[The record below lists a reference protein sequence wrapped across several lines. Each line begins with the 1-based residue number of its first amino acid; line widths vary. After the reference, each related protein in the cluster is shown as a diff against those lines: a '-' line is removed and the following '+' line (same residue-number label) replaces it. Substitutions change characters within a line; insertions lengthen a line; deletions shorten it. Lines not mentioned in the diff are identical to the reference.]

1 VTEGMQPPALPS
13 LTVMSTGARHMA
25 GRSHRTWLQRLAIS
39 SGVVLTTFCI
49 AAASL
54 VGYVYWATGR
64 FGRANLQLD
73 SAGRNEPRN
82 YLIIGSDSR
91 DTVDANDPTA
101 GAFLG
106 PGEPA
111 GKRSD
116 TILLVRI
123 DPIAGTVKM
132 LSFPRDLWLPIAD
145 SGKNDRINAAYGR
158 GRQVLVDTIRNDFG
172 VVVNNYIEVDFR
184 GFKDLVNAIGGVPM
198 YFDTAMRDGNT
209 GLDIQQPG
217 CVVLDGDQALA
228 FARSRHLQ
236 FKDGRGRWQEDQT
249 QDLGRI
255 TRQQIFV
262 RTALH
267 KALSMGL
274 ITNPK
279 TFFDLLSV
287 ATNSVTLD
295 QTIDRSDLND
305 LRVRFQNLDPN
316 TIETYSLPATDHM
329 TDGGAAVLLLQE
341 DEAQP
346 ILDVFRGKDPGSL
359 AERAVSVNVL
369 NGTGVPGQA
378 RDVGQALTAVG
389 FAVGPASNA
398 AAGPTTII
406 KYAPGSE
413 QAADLLAR
421 HLTAAATQT
430 ADPSLESNHLT
441 LVTGT
446 DFTTVMQTPR
456 SPNPTTAP
464 LPIAGSLPTT
474 APAPTTTS
482 TTLVGITPGQ
492 PPPGVTC

>member
-1 VTEGMQPPALPS
+1 
-13 LTVMSTGARHMA
+13 MSTGARHMA

-39 SGVVLTTFCI
+39 GGVLLTTFCL
-49 AAASL
+49 AVASL

-91 DTVDANDPTA
+91 DNVDPNDPNA
-101 GAFLG
+101 GGFLG

-123 DPIAGTVKM
+123 DPVAGTAKM
-132 LSFPRDLWLPIAD
+132 LSFPRDLWVPIAD
-145 SGKNDRINAAYGR
+145 TGQNDRINAAYGR
-158 GRQVLVDTIRNDFG
+158 GRQVLVDTIRKDFG

-184 GFKDLVNAIGGVPM
+184 GFKDLVNALGGVPM
-198 YFDTAMRDGNT
+198 YFDTAMRDSNT

-217 CVVLDGDQALA
+217 CVTLNGDQALA

-236 FKDGRGRWQEDQT
+236 FKDGRGRWEDDPT
-249 QDLGRI
+249 GDLGRI

-267 KALSMGL
+267 KALSIGL
-274 ITNPK
+274 ITSPK

-305 LRVRFQNLDPN
+305 LRVRFQTLDPN
-316 TIETYSLPATDHM
+316 AIESYSLPATDHM
-329 TDGGAAVLLLQE
+329 TNGGAAVLLLQQAAAE
-341 DEAQP
+341 P

-359 AERAVSVNVL
+359 AESAVSVNVM

-389 FAVGPASNA
+389 FAVGPAGNA
-398 AAGPTTII
+398 TAIPTTII
-406 KYAPGSE
+406 KFAPGSE

-421 HLTAAATQT
+421 HLTTSAAQT
-430 ADPSLESNHLT
+430 ADPTLDRNHLT

-456 SPNPTTAP
+456 PPAP
-464 LPIAGSLPTT
+464 VTVPAPGDGSVATT

-492 PPPGVTC
+492 PPPGVSC

>member
-1 VTEGMQPPALPS
+1 
-13 LTVMSTGARHMA
+13 MSTGARHMA
-25 GRSHRTWLQRLAIS
+25 GRSHRTWLQRLAIG
-39 SGVVLTTFCI
+39 SGVMLTVFCV

-64 FGRANLQLD
+64 FSRANLHLD
-73 SAGRNEPRN
+73 SAGSNEPRN

-91 DTVDANDPTA
+91 DNVDPNDPTA

-123 DPIAGTVKM
+123 DPVAGTVKM
-132 LSFPRDLWLPIAD
+132 LSFPRDLWVPIAD
-145 SGKNDRINAAYGR
+145 TGQNERINTAYGR

-184 GFKDLVNAIGGVPM
+184 GFKDLVNALGGVPM
-198 YFDTAMRDGNT
+198 YFDSAMRDSNT
-209 GLDIQQPG
+209 GLDIPQPG
-217 CVVLDGDQALA
+217 CVTLNGDQALA
-228 FARSRHLQ
+228 FARSRHLE
-236 FKDGRGRWQEDQT
+236 FKDARGRWQDDPSG
-249 QDLGRI
+249 DLGRI

-262 RTALH
+262 RTAMH
-267 KALSMGL
+267 KALSLGL

-279 TFFDLLSV
+279 TFFDLLNV

-295 QTIDRSDLND
+295 QTIDRGDLNE
-305 LRVRFQNLDPN
+305 LRVRFQKLDPN
-316 TIETYSLPATDHM
+316 QMETYSLPTTAHM
-329 TDGGAAVLLLQE
+329 TNGGAAVLLLQQA
-341 DEAQP
+341 EAQP
-346 ILDVFRGKDPGSL
+346 ILDVFRGKDPSSL
-359 AERAVSVNVL
+359 AESAVSVSVL
-369 NGTGVPGQA
+369 NGSRVPGQA

-389 FAVGPASNA
+389 FAVGPAGNA
-398 AAGPTTII
+398 QAGPTTTI

-421 HLTAAATQT
+421 HLTGATTQT
-430 ADPSLESNHLT
+430 ADPTLEANHLT
-441 LVTGT
+441 LVTGS

-456 SPNPTTAP
+456 PPAP
-464 LPIAGSLPTT
+464 AAEPAPADGSVPTT

-482 TTLVGITPGQ
+482 TTVVGITPGQ
-492 PPPGVTC
+492 PPPGVSC

>member
-1 VTEGMQPPALPS
+1 
-13 LTVMSTGARHMA
+13 MSTGARHMA
-25 GRSHRTWLQRLAIS
+25 GRSHRTWLQRLAIG

-91 DTVDANDPTA
+91 DNVDPNDPNA

-123 DPIAGTVKM
+123 DPVAGTVKM
-132 LSFPRDLWLPIAD
+132 LSFPRDLWVPIAD
-145 SGKNDRINAAYGR
+145 TGQNDRINAAYGR
-158 GRQVLVDTIRNDFG
+158 GRQVLVDTIRKDFG
-172 VVVNNYIEVDFR
+172 VVVNNYVEVDFH
-184 GFKDLVNAIGGVPM
+184 GFKDLVDALGGVPM
-198 YFDTAMRDGNT
+198 YFDTAMRDSNT
-209 GLDIQQPG
+209 GLNVQQPG
-217 CVVLDGDQALA
+217 CVTLSGDQALA
-228 FARSRHLQ
+228 FARSRHLE
-236 FKDGRGRWQEDQT
+236 FKDGRGRWQDDPT
-249 QDLGRI
+249 GDLGRI

-267 KALSMGL
+267 KALSLGL
-274 ITNPK
+274 ITSPK

-305 LRVRFQNLDPN
+305 LRVRFQKLDPN
-316 TIETYSLPATDHM
+316 TIESYSLPATDH
-329 TDGGAAVLLLQE
+329 TTNGGAAVLLLQQA
-341 DEAQP
+341 EAQP

-359 AERAVSVNVL
+359 AESAVSVNVL
-369 NGTGVPGQA
+369 NGTGMPGQA

-389 FAVGPASNA
+389 FAVGPAGNTG
-398 AAGPTTII
+398 AGPTTVI

-421 HLTAAATQT
+421 HLTTPATQA
-430 ADPSLESNHLT
+430 ADPALAANHLT

-456 SPNPTTAP
+456 APTPTTAP
-464 LPIAGSLPTT
+464 SPSAPGSVPVT
-474 APAPTTTS
+474 APAPTTTT
-482 TTLVGITPGQ
+482 TTLIGITPGQ
-492 PPPGVTC
+492 PPPGVSC